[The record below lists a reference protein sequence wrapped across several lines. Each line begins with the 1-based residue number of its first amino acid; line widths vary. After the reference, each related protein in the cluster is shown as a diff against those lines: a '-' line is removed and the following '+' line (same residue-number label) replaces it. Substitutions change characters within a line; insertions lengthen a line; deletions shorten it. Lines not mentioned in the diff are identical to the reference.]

1 MNLLLIVKLTI
12 SLIANQIIFQYIAFR
27 IKDGAMIFPGSAILR
42 ETVTLL
48 LAGGQ
53 GERLYPLTAYRSKP
67 AVPFG
72 GKYRI
77 IDFALSNCLN
87 SGLRRIY
94 VLTQYKSD
102 SLNQHML
109 EAWSIFNPELGEFI
123 YTVPPQRKL
132 NNDWYLGTA
141 NAIYQNIN
149 FFADKKAKWVL
160 ILGGDHIYKMDYLK
174 FLQYHIDKN
183 ADLSIACVE
192 VPRDEASRFGIVG
205 VDSSYNV
212 QSFIEK
218 PANPPEIPDNP
229 GYSFI
234 NMGIY
239 VFNANLLIDVLND
252 MEAKNIRNHDFGKD
266 VIPYMVKSSMNVIAY
281 KFFDENKKV
290 KPYWKDIGTIDSY
303 YEASMDLIS
312 ILPEFN
318 FYDLSWLM
326 RTYQYQ
332 FPPAKT
338 VSHEGERVGRT
349 LNSLICDGSIVSGG
363 LVERSLLGP
372 NVRVNS
378 FAYVT
383 DSIIMN
389 NCNIG
394 RHARIRRAIIDKNVN
409 IPENYE
415 IGFDLEKDKKKFTVT
430 ESGIVVIAKNAVL
443 PA

>member
-1 MNLLLIVKLTI
+1 MPL
-12 SLIANQIIFQYIAFR
+12 
-27 IKDGAMIFPGSAILR
+27 PGSTIVR
-42 ETVTLL
+42 ETIVMI

-53 GERLYPLTAYRSKP
+53 GERLYPLTKVRSKP
-67 AVPFG
+67 SVPFG

-102 SLNQHML
+102 SLNQHLL

-123 YTVPPQRKL
+123 YSVPPQRKM

-141 NAIYQNIN
+141 NAIYQNKN
-149 FFADKKAKWVL
+149 LFSNDSKARYVL
-160 ILGGDHIYKMDYLK
+160 ILGGDHIYKMDYQRLI
-174 FLQYHIDKN
+174 QYHIKKG

-192 VPRDEASRFGIVG
+192 VPQCDASRFGIVG
-205 VDSSYNV
+205 VDAEYRV

-218 PANPPEIPDNP
+218 PANPPEIPTNP
-229 GYSFI
+229 GYSFV

-239 VFNANLLIDVLND
+239 VFNANVLRDVMMD
-252 MEAKNIRNHDFGKD
+252 MITKNLKPYDFGKD
-266 VIPYMVKSSMNVIAY
+266 VIPYMVDAKMSLHAY
-281 KFFDENKKV
+281 RFEDENRKE
-290 KPYWKDIGTIDSY
+290 KPYWRDIGTLDGYFESNI
-303 YEASMDLIS
+303 DLIRVN
-312 ILPEFN
+312 PEFN
-318 FYDLSWLM
+318 LYDSNWPM

-338 VSHEGERVGRT
+338 ISHEGERVGR
-349 LNSLICDGSIVSGG
+349 SLDSLVCDGSIISGG
-363 LVERSLLGP
+363 LVERSLIGS
-372 NVRVNS
+372 NVKINS

-394 RHARIRRAIIDKNVN
+394 RHARIRKTIIDKNVVV
-409 IPENYE
+409 PEGYE
-415 IGFDLEKDKKKFTVT
+415 IGFDIENDKKKFTVT
-430 ESGIVVIAKNAVL
+430 ETGIVVIEKNAIL
-443 PA
+443 PS

>member
-1 MNLLLIVKLTI
+1 MV
-12 SLIANQIIFQYIAFR
+12 
-27 IKDGAMIFPGSAILR
+27 FPGSSILR
-42 ETVTLL
+42 DTVTML

-67 AVPFG
+67 SVPFG

-87 SGLRRIY
+87 SGLRKIY

-102 SLNQHML
+102 SLNQHIL

-123 YTVPPQRKL
+123 YSIPPQRKM
-132 NNDWYLGTA
+132 NNDWYLGTS

-149 FFADKKAKWVL
+149 LFSSDKKARWVL
-160 ILGGDHIYKMDYLK
+160 ILSGDHIYKMDYLK
-174 FLQYHIDKN
+174 LLQYHIDMR
-183 ADLSIACVE
+183 ADLSISCIE
-192 VPRDEASRFGIVG
+192 VPKEQASRFGIVG
-205 VDSSYNV
+205 VEKNYKVN
-212 QSFIEK
+212 SFIEK
-218 PANPPEIPDNP
+218 PAEPPVIPDNP
-229 GYSFI
+229 ESSFV

-239 VFNANLLIDVLND
+239 VFNATTLRDVMQE
-252 MEAKNIRNHDFGKD
+252 MEQKKIKSHDFGQD
-266 VIPYMVKSSMNVIAY
+266 IIPYMVKSNLNVFAY
-281 KFFDENKKV
+281 KFFDENKKM
-290 KPYWKDIGTIDSY
+290 KPYWKDIGTIESY

-312 ILPEFN
+312 ITPEFN
-318 FYDLSWLM
+318 FYDFSWPM

-372 NVRVNS
+372 GVRVNS
-378 FAYVT
+378 FSYVV

-389 NCNIG
+389 NTSIG
-394 RHARIRRAIIDKNVN
+394 RHARIRRAIIDKNVVV
-409 IPENYE
+409 PEGYE
-415 IGFDLEKDKKKFTVT
+415 IGFDLEGDKKKFTVT
-430 ESGIVVIAKNAVL
+430 ESGIVVIGKNRVL
-443 PA
+443 TN

>member
-1 MNLLLIVKLTI
+1 MT
-12 SLIANQIIFQYIAFR
+12 
-27 IKDGAMIFPGSAILR
+27 FPGSSILR
-42 ETVTLL
+42 ETVTML

-53 GERLYPLTAYRSKP
+53 GERLHPLTLMRSKP
-67 AVPFG
+67 SVPFG

-102 SLNQHML
+102 SLNQHLL

-123 YTVPPQRKL
+123 YSVPPQRKM

-141 NAIYQNIN
+141 NAIYQNLN
-149 FFADKKAKWVL
+149 LVSPEKKANWVL
-160 ILGGDHIYKMDYLK
+160 ILSGDHIYKMDYLK
-174 FLQYHIDKN
+174 MLQYHIDNN
-183 ADLSIACVE
+183 ADMSMACND

-205 VDSSYNV
+205 VDEKFHV

-218 PANPPEIPDNP
+218 PANPPEIPGQP
-229 GYSFI
+229 GHSFV

-239 VFNANLLIDVLND
+239 VFNASVLRDVLLE
-252 MEAKNIRNHDFGKD
+252 MESKKIKSQDFGKD
-266 VIPYMVKSSMNVIAY
+266 VIPYMVKSNLNVMAY
-281 KFFDENKKV
+281 KFFDENRKT

-303 YEASMDLIS
+303 FAASMDLIS
-312 ILPEFN
+312 VLPEFN
-318 FYDLSWLM
+318 FYDNNWPM

-378 FAYVT
+378 YAYVT

-389 NCNIG
+389 NVNVG
-394 RHARIRRAIIDKNVN
+394 RHARIRRAIIDKNVVV
-409 IPENYE
+409 PEGYE
-415 IGFDLEKDKKKFTVT
+415 IGFNPEEDKKKFTVT
-430 ESGIVVIAKNAVL
+430 ESGIVVIAKNQVL
-443 PA
+443 PT